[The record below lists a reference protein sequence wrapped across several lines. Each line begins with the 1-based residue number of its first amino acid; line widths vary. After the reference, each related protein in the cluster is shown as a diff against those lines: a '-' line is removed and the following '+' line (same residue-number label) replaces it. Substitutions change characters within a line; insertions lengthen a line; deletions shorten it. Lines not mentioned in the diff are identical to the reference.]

1 MKNKFFIPEVIRIDD
16 VEVPSTP
23 FNFDGNPIFLGDVF
37 TVEFEEEVEDKETY
51 LAELVNGQYMATSAN
66 PNKDAPLHVLQDLK
80 ITVLGSSI
88 RSPELLNFLSN

>member
-37 TVEFEEEVEDKETY
+37 TVEFEEEVDDKETY
-51 LAELVNGQYMATSAN
+51 LAELINGQYMATSAN
-66 PNKDAPLHVLQDLK
+66 PNKDAPLHILKDLK
-80 ITVLGSSI
+80 ITVLGSSV
-88 RSPELLNFLSN
+88 SNPELLTKLTK

>member
-1 MKNKFFIPEVIRIDD
+1 MKNKFFIPEIVNIH
-16 VEVPSTP
+16 ETQVPSTP
-23 FNFDGNPIFLGDVF
+23 FSSNGKPIFLGDVF

-51 LAELVNGQYMATSAN
+51 LAELINGQYMATSAN
-66 PNKDAPLHVLQDLK
+66 PNKDAPIHVLQDLK